1 MATFSYKGR
10 SAEGKLVHGTAPGDS
25 VDQVAQRLLSTGVTP
40 LDIKP
45 QELAAHGAVAGSLDL
60 QKLGR
65 SFGLGRV
72 AISDLVMFSRQMYT
86 ITRAGIPL
94 LRGLRGLVAST
105 HNAMLRETLEDVLE
119 SLEGGRD
126 LAASFAR
133 HPKVFPKLYVSI
145 VSVGEAT
152 GTLDKSFQR
161 LTEYLAQEKEMHDRV
176 KGAMRYPTI
185 VVITIV
191 LAAIFISTFVIPKF
205 APVFAQLKGELPL
218 PTKILLGSSAVVRDY
233 WYVALAGVGLAVF
246 GVRTW
251 LKTSAG
257 RMKWDTLK
265 LRVPVMG
272 KLVYEAALSRINRS
286 MAISLVAGM
295 PMTQTLAV
303 ISRAS
308 GNVFMT
314 ERIQLLASNVERGE
328 SLHRAASA
336 SGLFSPLVLQ
346 MIAIGE
352 ETGALPELLDEAAGY
367 YEREVDHALKNLS
380 SSIEPMLIVAV
391 GGMVLVLAL
400 GIFMPLWEV
409 ISMAGKA

>member
-1 MATFSYKGR
+1 VTVAVYSYKAR
-10 SAEGKLVHGTAPGDS
+10 STEGKLVSGRAQGDT
-25 VDQVAQRLLSTGVTP
+25 VDQVAQRLISSGVTP
-40 LDIKP
+40 LDI
-45 QELAAHGAVAGSLDL
+45 QALGVAGSISLD
-60 QKLGR
+60 KLGR
-65 SFGLGRV
+65 ALGLGQV
-72 AISDLVMFSRQMYT
+72 KTSDLVLFSRQMYT

-94 LRGLRGLVAST
+94 LRGMRGLVSST
-105 HNAMLRETLEDVLE
+105 HNSILRETLEDVLE

-133 HPKVFPKLYVSI
+133 HPHIFPRLYVSI

-152 GTLDKSFQR
+152 GTLEKSFLR
-161 LTEYLAQEKEMHDRV
+161 LTEYLTQEKEMQDRV
-176 KGAMRYPTI
+176 KAAVRYPII
-185 VVITIV
+185 VMITIS
-191 LAAIFISTFVIPKF
+191 LAVMFLSTVVIPKF
-205 APVFAQLKGELPL
+205 APVFAQLKGTLPL
-218 PTKILLGSSAVVRDY
+218 PTQILLGASALVRDY
-233 WYVALAGVGLAVF
+233 WAYSLGAVALLAF
-246 GVRTW
+246 GIRKW
-251 LKTSAG
+251 LGTPAG
-257 RMKWDTLK
+257 RMRWDKFK

-272 KLVYEAALSRINRS
+272 KLMYEATLSRISRS
-286 MAISLVAGM
+286 MAISLAAGM

-314 ERIQLLASNVERGE
+314 EKIQMLATNVERGE
-328 SLHRAASA
+328 SLSRAASA

-352 ETGALPELLDEAAGY
+352 ETGALPELLDEAASY

-380 SSIEPMLIVAV
+380 SSIEPILIVAV

-409 ISMAGKA
+409 ISKAGQA

>member
-1 MATFSYKGR
+1 MANFSYKGR
-10 SAEGKLVHGTAPGDS
+10 SSDGKLVNGTAPGES
-25 VDQVAQRLLSTGVTP
+25 IDQVAQRLLGTGVTP
-40 LDIKP
+40 IEIN
-45 QELAAHGAVAGSLDL
+45 ELGAVASNLDL
-60 QKLGR
+60 EKLGR
-65 SFGLGRV
+65 KIGLGKV
-72 AISDLVMFSRQMYT
+72 TTSDLVMFSRQMYT

-94 LRGLRGLVAST
+94 LRGLRGLVGST
-105 HNAMLRETLEDVLE
+105 HNAHLRETLEDVLD

-133 HPKVFPKLYVSI
+133 HPEIFPKLYVSI

-152 GTLDKSFQR
+152 GTLEKSFQR
-161 LTEYLAQEKEMHDRV
+161 LTEYLAQEKDMHDRV
-176 KGAMRYPTI
+176 KGAMRYPVI
-185 VVITIV
+185 VMITIV
-191 LAAIFISTFVIPKF
+191 LAMMFMSTFVIPKF
-205 APVFAQLKGELPL
+205 APVFAQIKGELPL
-218 PTKILLGSSAVVRDY
+218 PTQILLGSSAVVRDY
-233 WYVALAGVGLAVF
+233 WMHSLGLIALCIF
-246 GVRTW
+246 GVRAW
-251 LKTSAG
+251 LKTPDG

-272 KLVYEAALSRINRS
+272 KLMYEATLSRINRS
-286 MAISLVAGM
+286 MAISLSAGM

-303 ISRAS
+303 IARSS
-308 GNVFMT
+308 GNVFMS
-314 ERIQLLASNVERGE
+314 ERIQMLASNVERGE

-380 SSIEPMLIVAV
+380 SSIEPMLIVTV
-391 GGMVLVLAL
+391 GGMVLILAL

-409 ISMAGKA
+409 ISQAGQH

>member
-1 MATFSYKGR
+1 MAVFSYKAR
-10 SAEGKLVHGTAPGDS
+10 SAEGKLVNGRVQGETIE
-25 VDQVAQRLLSTGVTP
+25 QVAQRLISTGNTP
-40 LDIKP
+40 LDI
-45 QELAAHGAVAGSLDL
+45 QALGVAGSFSFE
-60 QKLGR
+60 KFGR
-65 SFGLGRV
+65 SLGLGKV
-72 AISDLVMFSRQMYT
+72 TTSDLVMFSRQMYT

-105 HNAMLRETLEDVLE
+105 HNAILRETLEDILE

-133 HPKVFPKLYVSI
+133 HPEIFPKLYVSI
-145 VSVGEAT
+145 ISVGEAT

-161 LTEYLAQEKEMHDRV
+161 LTEYMALEKDMHDRV
-176 KGAMRYPTI
+176 KGAVRYPII
-185 VVITIV
+185 VMITIV
-191 LAAIFISTFVIPKF
+191 LAMVFMSTFVIPKF
-205 APVFAQLKGELPL
+205 APVFAQLKGEMPL
-218 PTKILLGSSAVVRDY
+218 PTKMLLGSSALVRDY
-233 WYVALAGVGLAVF
+233 WHFTLGFIGAFIYGLRV
-246 GVRTW
+246 W
-251 LKTSAG
+251 LKTPDG
-257 RMKWDTLK
+257 RMKWDRMK

-272 KLVYEAALSRINRS
+272 KLMYEATLSRINRS
-286 MAISLVAGM
+286 MAISLSAGM

-303 ISRAS
+303 IARSS
-308 GNVFMT
+308 GNVFMS
-314 ERIQLLASNVERGE
+314 EKIQVLATSVERGE
-328 SLHRAASA
+328 SLHRAASG

-380 SSIEPMLIVAV
+380 SSIEPILIVTV

-409 ISMAGKA
+409 ISKAGQG